1 VPFIRQTFSSQGI
14 IISTLEWSQGK
25 TPLLCLHGLG
35 DQSLVWSSLGDFL
48 APSYHILAPDL
59 RGHGESSKP
68 PTGYYF
74 ENYLDDLK
82 YLMAQR
88 EWTSAHI
95 VAHSWAAKLACIWA
109 TQEPEKFRSLTLV
122 DPFFIGQ
129 IPPIFKL
136 TFPLLYKV
144 LSFFKLSQSFSSYS
158 AMESKARQLPEYQ
171 GWSPLQQQVFQAS
184 IEEKADGTWSSKFV
198 QQARDEVF
206 EEVMTVAGLTQPV
219 TIPTLLIQPNRGVN
233 RTAWQLKPYQQYLK
247 NLEIQKMVGN
257 HWSFM
262 VNADDF
268 NVRVAHFLERL

>member
-1 VPFIRQTFSSQGI
+1 M
-14 IISTLEWSQGK
+14 
-25 TPLLCLHGLG
+25 
-35 DQSLVWSSLGDFL
+35 
-48 APSYHILAPDL
+48 
-59 RGHGESSKP
+59 
-68 PTGYYF
+68 
-74 ENYLDDLK
+74 DDLK

>member
-1 VPFIRQTFSSQGI
+1 MPFIRQTFSSQGI

-48 APSYHILAPDL
+48 APFYHILAPDL
-59 RGHGESSKP
+59 RGHGKSSKP

-109 TQEPEKFRSLTLV
+109 TQEPERFRSLTLV

-144 LSFFKLSQSFSSYS
+144 LSFLKLSQSFSSYT
-158 AMESKARQLPEYQ
+158 AIESKARQLPEYQ

-206 EEVMTVAGLTQPV
+206 EEVMTVAGLTQPL
-219 TIPTLLIQPNRGVN
+219 TIPILLIQPSRGVN

-247 NLEIQKMVGN
+247 NLEIQKMPGN

-262 VNADDF
+262 VNTDDF
-268 NVRVAHFLERL
+268 NVRVAHFLERF